1 MKGLFHHTIHLSAN
15 VELKGDITILC
26 LYDDLVMARTYGV
39 VAFISWGYHSIFPT
53 YTSWRFYSE
62 ISETLVVLGR

>member
-26 LYDDLVMARTYGV
+26 LYDDLVVARTYGV
-39 VAFISWGYHSIFPT
+39 VAFISWAIIVYFPHILHGDST
-53 YTSWRFYSE
+53 PKFQKP
-62 ISETLVVLGR
+62 